1 MVRVQLDNVSIDL
14 PVLGRQALSLKQTI
28 ISTATGGALGVKGGV
43 TIVSALRDVTFGL
56 REGDRLGLVGHNG
69 AGKTT
74 LLRVLSGAYPP
85 TAGTRTV
92 VGRVA
97 TLIDPALGIEPDAS
111 GLENILLRGLV
122 LGRSRKEIAR
132 ARAEIAEFSGLG
144 DFLAM
149 PARTYSAGMLMRLAF
164 SITTAFPV
172 DILLMDE
179 WLSVGDAAFRDQAEA
194 RMRDMVERSGILVLA
209 SHSPSLIE
217 RECTRCIT
225 LEHGRVA
232 TDAPVQRKPTPPPA
246 QSAARP
252 LPSPAT

>member
-1 MVRVQLDNVSIDL
+1 MVAIELDRITIDL
-14 PVLGRQALSLKQTI
+14 PVLGHHALSLKRAI
-28 ISTATGGALGVKGGV
+28 LSTATGGGLAIKSGV
-43 TIVSALRDVTFGL
+43 TIVRALSEVTLSL
-56 REGDRLGLVGHNG
+56 REGDRLGVAGHNG

-85 TAGTRTV
+85 T
-92 VGRVA
+92 VGSRKVTGSIA
-97 TLIDPALGIEPDAS
+97 SLIDPSLGMELDAT
-111 GLENILLRGLV
+111 GYENILLRGLV
-122 LGRSRKEIAR
+122 IGHSRQAIAR
-132 ARAEIAEFSGLG
+132 RKQEIAEFSGLG
-144 DFLAM
+144 DFLSM
-149 PARTYSAGMLMRLAF
+149 PARTFSTGMLMRLAF
-164 SITTAFPV
+164 AITTAFPA

-194 RMRDMVERSGILVLA
+194 RMRDMVARSGILVLA

-232 TDAPVQRKPTPPPA
+232 KDAPVQSKPTPPPA

-252 LPSPAT
+252 QPSPAT